1 MFPLL
6 TAVGA
11 LANVGVGL
19 YGMKRRKEE
28 RRAADVEFNQ
38 AKAQYQNLDTT
49 NQFQNLQNPYED
61 LTVNQQAAD
70 FTAQQQNQ
78 GLANVMGNMSA
89 AAGGSGIASL
99 AQAMANQQSQNM
111 QAASASIGQQEA
123 SNSAAAAQGFAQ
135 NQMAERQGA
144 ETARGIQRTQAV
156 GELEMGQSRLNS
168 IKAEQQAATNMMLG
182 GIGQLTGVGLGMGQN
197 AVNTMGDAA
206 TPLAQYMFGTPG
218 SNILTGQS
226 GN

>member
-6 TAVGA
+6 TAVSG
-11 LANVGVGL
+11 LAQLGVGL
-19 YGMKRRKEE
+19 YGMKGRRAE
-28 RRAADVEFNQ
+28 RRAAEAEFNQ
-38 AKAQYQNLDTT
+38 ARAQYQNLDTT
-49 NQFQNLQNPYED
+49 NQFTNLQNPYED

-89 AAGGSGIASL
+89 AAGGSGIAAL

-123 SNSAAAAQGFAQ
+123 SNAAAAARGFAM

-144 ETARGIQRTQAV
+144 ETARGIQRQQAI
-156 GELEMGQSRLNS
+156 GELEMGAGRLNA
-168 IKAEQQAATNMMLG
+168 IKQEQQSATNMMLG
-182 GIGQLTGVGLGMGQN
+182 GIGTIAGVGLGGWQN
-197 AVNTMGDAA
+197 AIGTMGDAA
-206 TPLAQYMFGTPG
+206 TPTAQWLAGTG
-218 SNILTGQS
+218 NILTGQS
-226 GN
+226 K

>member
-6 TAVGA
+6 TAVGG
-11 LANVGVGL
+11 LAQLGVGL
-19 YGMKRRKEE
+19 YGMKGRRAE
-28 RRAADVEFNQ
+28 RRAADAEFNQ
-38 AKAQYQNLDTT
+38 ARAQYQNLDTT
-49 NQFQNLQNPYED
+49 NQFTNLQNPYED

-89 AAGGSGIASL
+89 SAGGSGIAAL

-123 SNSAAAAQGFAQ
+123 SNAAAAAQGFAT

-144 ETARGIQRTQAV
+144 ETARGIQRQQAI
-156 GELEMGQSRLNS
+156 GELEMGAGRLNA
-168 IKAEQQAATNMMLG
+168 IKQEQQAATNMMLG
-182 GIGQLTGVGLGMGQN
+182 GIGTVAGVGLGGWQN
-197 AVNTMGDAA
+197 AIDTMDNAP
-206 TPLAQYMFGTPG
+206 TPVAQWLAGTG
-218 SNILTGQS
+218 NILTGQTK
-226 GN
+226 